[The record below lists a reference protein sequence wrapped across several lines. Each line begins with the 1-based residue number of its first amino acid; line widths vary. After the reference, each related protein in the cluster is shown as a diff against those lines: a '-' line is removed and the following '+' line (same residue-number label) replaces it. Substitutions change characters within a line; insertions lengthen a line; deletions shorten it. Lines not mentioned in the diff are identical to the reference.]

1 MEGNLMAFEIPIQIL
16 LTKKMKHCHKI
27 TWHLAASITQ
37 PHICVVWRGFLLSTL
52 TYIYFATGH
61 VRLCALQSKLIKC
74 LLLSSLSSLSIASFL
89 RGKQSVSHYIH
100 AESPS
105 LPYLYTLQIHMILV
119 YCFCPGQYTWV
130 MLSAHKIW
138 QQFSTPVKLTSFYWF
153 LFRPT
158 IDTTFL
164 SITNNLQLQ

>member
-1 MEGNLMAFEIPIQIL
+1 MLYVLIYIKKRIVWFNGRESHGIWDSNPNSSHEENETLPPNHMAFGGIYHTATYL
-16 LTKKMKHCHKI
+16 CGMKRF
-27 TWHLAASITQ
+27 LAIS
-37 PHICVVWRGFLLSTL
+37 SM
-52 TYIYFATGH
+52 YIYFATGH

-138 QQFSTPVKLTSFYWF
+138 
-153 LFRPT
+153 
-158 IDTTFL
+158 
-164 SITNNLQLQ
+164 